1 MSFEMMASVIKHMDA
16 SDLDALV
23 NISQRTFLETFGMN
37 YNAKDLNDYMETRL
51 SRQALGAELADAQN
65 VFFSVWDEKTDALTG
80 YIKIIPQCCK
90 FLDDMDEGHFE
101 PKNSTYL
108 ERFYLLKSF
117 QGTGIAQNA
126 MQATLDWIKQNTESD
141 AVHLTVF
148 CENPRAY
155 TFYQRFGFEHVG
167 NTVYMVG
174 DHADKEFLY
183 LLKLVC

>member
-1 MSFEMMASVIKHMDA
+1 MSTVIKRMDA

-51 SRQALGAELADAQN
+51 SRHALGAELADACN
-65 VFFSVWDEKTDALTG
+65 VFFSVWDENTEALTG
-80 YIKIIPQCCK
+80 YIKIIPACSK
-90 FLDDMDEGHFE
+90 FLEDMDEGHTK
-101 PKNSTYL
+101 PDNSTYL

-117 QGTGIAQNA
+117 HGTGIAQKA
-126 MQATLDWIKQNTESD
+126 MHATLDWIKQNTECD

-148 CENPRAY
+148 SENPRAY

-167 NTVYMVG
+167 NTLYMVG
-174 DHADKEFLY
+174 DHPDEEFLY
-183 LLKLVC
+183 LLNLKS